1 MIDGRFDYYSDFRWG
16 ETLLKQ
22 MLQTIEDKQWYS
34 DTDVKK
40 LLELIDSALSKQSG
54 LMAYGD

>member
-16 ETLLKQ
+16 ETLVKQ
-22 MLQTIEDKQWYS
+22 IRQTIEDKQWYS

-40 LLELIDSALSKQSG
+40 LLELIDLALSKQSG